1 MTAALL
7 EIDELVALLD
17 AGFGPLEPD
26 VAGLRL
32 RSPGLDA
39 GVLRALEAVLE
50 VGLPESFAAMIRAF
64 DLGCL
69 TIGPTAFGNSGDY
82 AALLR
87 SMNVSSEF
95 PWWGSGV
102 RPASRLMIGNSD
114 ANALLLDCVT
124 GEVLALAHGSIASE
138 AKVVGRDFQAFVRG
152 IGTVFA
158 ARLTGG
164 VSAEVLTCVA
174 LEVGAGPTAHG
185 FWAELGA

>member
-17 AGFGPLEPD
+17 AEFGPLEPE
-26 VAGLRL
+26 VCGLRL
-32 RSPGLDA
+32 RSPGLDG
-39 GVLRALEAVLE
+39 GVLCALEAVLE

-64 DLGCL
+64 DLGSL
-69 TIGPTAFGNSGDY
+69 TIGPTAFGSSGDY
-82 AALLR
+82 AGLLR

-124 GEVLALAHGSIASE
+124 GEVLALAHGSIASG
-138 AKVVGRDFQAFVRG
+138 AVVVGRDFQTFVRG

-164 VSAEVLTCVA
+164 VSADLLTRVA
-174 LEVGAGPTAHG
+174 MEVGAGPTAHG